1 MRPCKYRKE
10 RNMSISLTLHL
21 FLTHPPSAS
30 QTHQARAPAPSHSPV
45 RRSVYLPWLECTHRL
60 LHRHIR
66 LEHQHLFIL
75 PYADLCIFPGLSA
88 PTVCFTDASG
98 SCASTFSFSQR
109 RSVYLPWLECTH
121 RLPHRCIRLMRQHR
135 ADVASIENQE
145 S

>member
-88 PTVCFTDASG
+88 PTICFTDTSG
-98 SCASTFSFSQR
+98 SSTSTFSFSR
-109 RSVYLPWLECTH
+109 TPICVFSLARVHPPS
-121 RLPHRCIRLMRQHR
+121 
-135 ADVASIENQE
+135 ASQMHQAHAPAPFH
-145 S
+145 SPVR